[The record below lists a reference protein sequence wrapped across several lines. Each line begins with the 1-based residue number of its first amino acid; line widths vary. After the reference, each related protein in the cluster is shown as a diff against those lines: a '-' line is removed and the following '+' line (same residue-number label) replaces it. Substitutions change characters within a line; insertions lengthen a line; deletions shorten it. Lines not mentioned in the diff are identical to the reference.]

1 MVAMK
6 VGNLVA
12 TRHTS
17 ELGFI
22 VGVDE
27 THCDVFIPKVKRKRN
42 RTFRIS
48 KEALE
53 VIDESR

>member
-1 MVAMK
+1 MK
-6 VGNLVA
+6 VGNLVI

-27 THCDVFIPKVKRKRN
+27 THCDVFIPKVSRKRN
-42 RTFRIS
+42 RTFRIR
-48 KEALE
+48 KTALE